1 MQDIVFF
8 WFVMLHK
15 GDAKQKRRK
24 FMKIGYARVSTD
36 DQNLGLQMDAL
47 NKAGCERIFTD
58 QGVSGATIEREGLSQ
73 AIAAVGK
80 GDVLIVWKLDR
91 LGRSL
96 SFLIELIEKLRNEG
110 AGFESLSDGIN
121 TTSSGGKLVFHI
133 MGALA
138 EFERSLIS
146 ERSKAG
152 MQAARRRGKH
162 LGRPHKLSREQI
174 NHAAQMI
181 REGRETVSGMAGLLS
196 VDRTTL
202 YRALSKVW

>member
-1 MQDIVFF
+1 
-8 WFVMLHK
+8 
-15 GDAKQKRRK
+15 
-24 FMKIGYARVSTD
+24 MKIGYARVSTD
-36 DQNLGLQMDAL
+36 DQNLNLQMDAL
-47 NKAGCERIFTD
+47 NQAGCERIFTD

-80 GDVLIVWKLDR
+80 GDVLVVWKLDR

-96 SFLIELIEKLRNEG
+96 SFLIELIDKLRKDQ

-121 TTSSGGKLVFHI
+121 TTTAGGKLVFHI

-138 EFERSLIS
+138 EFERALIS

-152 MQAARRRGKH
+152 MQAARKRGKH
-162 LGRPHKLSREQI
+162 LGRPVKLNREQI
-174 NHAAQMI
+174 NHAAGMVK
-181 REGRETVSGMAGLLS
+181 EGRETVSGMAELLK

-202 YRALSKVW
+202 HRALKRKAKRSPHQHLYLAEIPDKSTS

>member
-1 MQDIVFF
+1 
-8 WFVMLHK
+8 
-15 GDAKQKRRK
+15 
-24 FMKIGYARVSTD
+24 MKIGYARVSTD
-36 DQNLGLQMDAL
+36 DQNLDLQMDAL

-58 QGVSGATIEREGLSQ
+58 QGVSGAAIEREGLSK
-73 AIAAVGK
+73 AIAAVGR
-80 GDVLIVWKLDR
+80 GDVLVVWKLDR

-96 SFLIELIEKLRNEG
+96 SFLIELIEKMRSDG
-110 AGFESLSDGIN
+110 AGFESVSDGID
-121 TTSSGGKLVFHI
+121 TTTAGGKLVFHI

-162 LGRPHKLSREQI
+162 IGRPHKLNREQI
-174 NHAAQMI
+174 SHAAQMI
-181 REGRETVSGMAGLLS
+181 EEGRETVSGMAGLLS

-202 YRALSKVW
+202 YRALSLKKQVAKGGNEIWQVELKTRFAL

>member
-1 MQDIVFF
+1 
-8 WFVMLHK
+8 
-15 GDAKQKRRK
+15 
-24 FMKIGYARVSTD
+24 MKIGYARVSTD
-36 DQNLGLQMDAL
+36 DQNLDLQLDAL
-47 NKAGCERIFTD
+47 GRAGCERIFTD

-80 GDVLIVWKLDR
+80 GDVLVVWKLDR

-96 SFLIELIEKLRNEG
+96 SFLISLIEKLRNEG
-110 AGFESLSDGIN
+110 AGFESLSDGID
-121 TTSSGGKLVFHI
+121 TTTTGGKLVFHI

-162 LGRPHKLSREQI
+162 VGRPLKLSREQI
-174 NHAAQMI
+174 HHASQMV
-181 REGRETVSGMAGLLS
+181 REGRETVSGMAGLLN
-196 VDRTTL
+196 VDRGTL
-202 YRALSKVW
+202 RRALKRDKYSL

>member
-1 MQDIVFF
+1 
-8 WFVMLHK
+8 
-15 GDAKQKRRK
+15 
-24 FMKIGYARVSTD
+24 MKIGYARVSTD
-36 DQNLGLQMDAL
+36 DQNLDLQLDAL
-47 NKAGCERIFTD
+47 TRAGCEQVFTD
-58 QGVSGATIEREGLSQ
+58 HGVSGALIQREGLSQ
-73 AIAAVGK
+73 AIAAVER
-80 GDVLIVWKLDR
+80 GDVLVVWKLDR

-121 TTSSGGKLVFHI
+121 TISAGGKLVFHI

-181 REGRETVSGMAGLLS
+181 QEGRETVSGMAGLLS

-202 YRALSKVW
+202 YRALNRK

>member
-1 MQDIVFF
+1 MQGIVFF
-8 WFVMLHK
+8 GLKCRIRVM
-15 GDAKQKRRK
+15 QNYREE

-36 DQNLGLQMDAL
+36 DQNLDLQMDAL

-58 QGVSGATIEREGLSQ
+58 HGVSGAAIEREGLSQ
-73 AIAAVGK
+73 AIAAIGR
-80 GDVLIVWKLDR
+80 GDVLVVWKLDR

-96 SFLIELIEKLRNEG
+96 SFLIELIEKMKNDG
-110 AGFESLSDGIN
+110 AGFESVSDGID
-121 TTSSGGKLVFHI
+121 TTTAGGKLVFHI

-162 LGRPHKLSREQI
+162 IGRPHKLSREQI
-174 NHAAQMI
+174 SHAAQMI
-181 REGRETVSGMAGLLS
+181 QEGRETVSGMAGLLS

-202 YRALSKVW
+202 YRALIRKN

>member
-1 MQDIVFF
+1 
-8 WFVMLHK
+8 
-15 GDAKQKRRK
+15 
-24 FMKIGYARVSTD
+24 MKIGYARVSTD
-36 DQNLGLQMDAL
+36 DQNLDLQMDAL
-47 NKAGCERIFTD
+47 EKAGCERIFTD
-58 QGVSGATIEREGLSQ
+58 QGVSGATIEREGLAQ
-73 AIAAVGK
+73 AVAAVRK
-80 GDVLIVWKLDR
+80 GDVLVVWKLDR

-96 SFLIELIEKLRNEG
+96 SFLIELIEKLREEG

-121 TTSSGGKLVFHI
+121 TTSAGGKLVFHI

-162 LGRPHKLSREQI
+162 IGRPRKLNREQI
-174 NHAAQMI
+174 SHAAQMI
-181 REGRETVSGMAGLLS
+181 HEGRETVSGMAGLLN

-202 YRALSKVW
+202 YRAMSLKRQRLDFSS